1 MANQK
6 IKKRSADEKEKL
18 LKRTKTI
25 EGQIRGISQMIAN
38 DRYCDDIL
46 IQISAVNN
54 SLKSLGLEILKKHL
68 ATCVVDNI
76 KNDNLTIVDEVMQTI
91 KRIN

>member
-6 IKKRSADEKEKL
+6 VKKRSTDEKEKL